1 METPLPTQAKN
12 NTLKRHKSVD
22 RFDYINNEN
31 LKLAIPIGPRFQ
43 AHVPEWTGPP
53 HKKTPHNSLTSS
65 KWLGTVTWSST
76 ETTEG
81 DIIVIGKGR
90 PESCNCASSGSI
102 MCVKRH
108 IAQKSSE
115 LQKDLG
121 PAFHKWK
128 FDQMGESVAK
138 LWKQPEQ
145 QKLTH
150 LMKRVPLSK
159 DMDFIKPA
167 LECFPLKSKKDIVSY
182 YLNVYVPRRMSVQTR
197 SGCIMVDTDDEEKSK
212 GGPCSKVS
220 RKRARA
226 DATPLTSSKLVL
238 TKYLTARR

>member
-1 METPLPTQAKN
+1 METPLPTQVKN
-12 NTLKRHKSVD
+12 TMKRHKSVD

-31 LKLAIPIGPRFQ
+31 LKMAIPIGPRFQ
-43 AHVPEWTGPP
+43 ADVSEWSGPP
-53 HKKTPHNSLTSS
+53 HKTIPTSS
-65 KWLGTVTWSST
+65 KWLGTVIWPT
-76 ETTEG
+76 ETEDA
-81 DIIVIGKGR
+81 DIIGKGR
-90 PESCNCASSGSI
+90 PDTCNCASRGSI

-108 IAQKSSE
+108 ITQKSTE
-115 LQKDLG
+115 LQKELG

-150 LMKRVPLSK
+150 LMKKVPLSEGQ
-159 DMDFIKPA
+159 DFIKPA

-197 SGCIMVDTDDEEKSK
+197 SGCVMVDTDDDEEKSK
-212 GGPCSKVS
+212 SHCSKVS
-220 RKRARA
+220 RKRARVNGNGS
-226 DATPLTSSKLVL
+226 TLNGSKLEL
-238 TKYLTARR
+238 TKYLTGRR

>member
-1 METPLPTQAKN
+1 METPLPTQLKN
-12 NTLKRHKSVD
+12 NLKRHKSVD
-22 RFDYINNEN
+22 WFDYINKEN

-43 AHVPEWTGPP
+43 ADVPEWSGPL
-53 HKKTPHNSLTSS
+53 HKSVGTSC
-65 KWLGTVTWSST
+65 KWLGTVIWSM
-76 ETTEG
+76 ETQEGG
-81 DIIVIGKGR
+81 DIIGKGR
-90 PESCNCASSGSI
+90 PESCNCASRGSI

-108 IAQKSSE
+108 IAQKSAD

-121 PAFHKWK
+121 PAFQKWK

-150 LMKRVPLSK
+150 LMKRVPLSEG
-159 DMDFIKPA
+159 MDFIKPA

-212 GGPCSKVS
+212 SPFPKVS

-226 DATPLTSSKLVL
+226 DGSNGTAANGQKLGL
-238 TKYLTARR
+238 TKYLTGRR